1 MIHCHI
7 LQHMVM
13 GMQTVWV
20 MGNETEILTVPVEHV
35 LGYLEYG
42 GSVVSSFLRSLPVG
56 QRLTQICQNG
66 NDTHHPRVVHFKGGD
81 DKNDEIKNPGVLRRM
96 LAKFF
101 RKNI

>member
-20 MGNETEILTVPVEHV
+20 MGNETQILTVPVEHV

-42 GSVVSSFLRSLPVG
+42 GSVVSSFLHPILYDRE
-56 QRLTQICQNG
+56 T
-66 NDTHHPRVVHFKGGD
+66 DTDMPEWK
-81 DKNDEIKNPGVLRRM
+81 
-96 LAKFF
+96 
-101 RKNI
+101 